1 MYFITAIIITI
12 ITIIIIIRSNQRL
25 GGAIKIHVKGE
36 TNSGAIINSL
46 RLRYLTPTFAAGSVK
61 NPL

>member
-1 MYFITAIIITI
+1 MMTVTIIIITITAIIITI

-36 TNSGAIINSL
+36 TNSRAVINSL
-46 RLRYLTPTFAAGSVK
+46 R
-61 NPL
+61 